1 MKKQIIKTISWR
13 IIGTLDT
20 AFLAWLITGNFK
32 NGIAISGLE
41 LVTKS
46 FLYFLHEI
54 AWKKK

>member
-1 MKKQIIKTISWR
+1 MKKQIIKTVSWR
-13 IIGTLDT
+13 IIGTADT
-20 AFLAWLITGNFK
+20 AVLAWLITGNIK

-54 AWKKK
+54 AWEKK